1 MGSHTGVRGK
11 AATALVVLAAVAAS
25 VMLVA
30 CGALEEPED
39 AGSPDSD
46 ALMSAAPGGD
56 IETISWSEAVDSVG
70 QRLRVEGVVAGVKRV
85 GDTTELSVGLPAPT
99 AGRLV
104 IVVPDKV
111 AKRYDAPLR
120 DLFDGMLVL
129 ATGTIAQRG
138 DHTVIRITRPAEL
151 KPAQ

>member
-1 MGSHTGVRGK
+1 MVSHTGVRGK
-11 AATALVVLAAVAAS
+11 LAAALAVLAAVAAS

-30 CGALEEPED
+30 CSALDEPEG
-39 AGSPDSD
+39 AASPDPD
-46 ALMSAAPGGD
+46 AVMSAAPGGGT
-56 IETISWSEAVDSVG
+56 ETISWSEAVDSVG

-104 IVVPDKV
+104 VVVPDKV

-129 ATGTIAQRG
+129 ATGTIAERG
-138 DHTVIRITRPAEL
+138 DHTVIRITRPGDL